1 MYLDINTLPEI
12 ISRENYLF
20 LLNDLLKN
28 TCNLSK
34 YTVLRHLDTLG
45 DKLDKFENNVLC
57 KNQKDIIYML
67 MLEYTDFNSLD
78 LMENLNGIMFQFRI
92 DKYVEY
98 LKVNIDSIR
107 SEKVYAEVFEAINEY
122 E

>member
-28 TCNLSK
+28 ACNLSK

-57 KNQKDIIYML
+57 KNEKDIIYTL

-107 SEKVYAEVFEAINEY
+107 SEKVYAEVFDAINEY